1 MDFRDLYMYFTGF
14 VTISVEGFFTE
25 RFINSCFSNAIFLW
39 DLKREKSTY
48 LRVKISSKDF
58 KKIRK
63 IARKTKC
70 KVKIEKKRGLPI
82 LANRY
87 RKRKIFLIVLAIII
101 AFMIFIT
108 RFIWNIDII
117 GENNIN
123 ADEIKTLLSENG
135 ISVGKL
141 KGSFNLDKAINKIR
155 MEREDISWIGIDIKG
170 TNLIVKINEADKSP
184 EVIDV
189 NEVCNIVADKS
200 GEISKILVKQGTARV
215 EVGDEVKARRFIS
228 RRSYGRKVYRH

>member
-1 MDFRDLYMYFTGF
+1 MDFRNLYMYFTGF
-14 VTISVEGFFTE
+14 VTITVEGFFTE

-48 LRVKISSKDF
+48 LRVKISTSDF
-58 KKIRK
+58 KKIKK
-63 IARKTKC
+63 IARNTKC
-70 KVKIEKKRGLPI
+70 KVKIEKKKGLPI
-82 LANRY
+82 LANKY
-87 RKRKIFLIVLAIII
+87 RKRKMFLIAIVMVAI
-101 AFMIFIT
+101 FMVVIT
-108 RFIWNIDII
+108 RFIWNIEIT

-123 ADEIKTLLSENG
+123 QEEIKALLSENG
-135 ISVGKL
+135 IEVGKL
-141 KGSFNLDKAINKIR
+141 KNSFNLEKAINKIR

-200 GEISKILVKQGTARV
+200 GEIAKILVKQGTARV
-215 EVGDEVKARRFIS
+215 EVGDEVKARGFAS
-228 RRSYGRKVYRH
+228 RRSNGR

>member
-1 MDFRDLYMYFTGF
+1 
-14 VTISVEGFFTE
+14 
-25 RFINSCFSNAIFLW
+25 
-39 DLKREKSTY
+39 
-48 LRVKISSKDF
+48 
-58 KKIRK
+58 
-63 IARKTKC
+63 
-70 KVKIEKKRGLPI
+70 
-82 LANRY
+82 
-87 RKRKIFLIVLAIII
+87 
-101 AFMIFIT
+101 MIFIT